1 MPDPLDFD
9 GARRALDD
17 VPAPDLWADAS
28 QRAEAG
34 AVVPLPAASGERAR
48 RPRWLVA
55 VGVAAVA
62 VLAVGTAAALL
73 ADDDQSVDTT
83 PTTEPPAATGDPTT
97 VTGGVC
103 TVGIT
108 GEPIVMD
115 AGPAADPPRF
125 DPSGQPA
132 NQLVAHTMLG
142 SQVAELHV
150 PGVVLT
156 DLVGE
161 RVEDV
166 ELERGTASIWFGP
179 DFVQVRWF
187 PGGQELCESFTVTV
201 SGGSEDANRHAA
213 VAFAE
218 RVLLPSDLG
227 EVGVARPRRHRVA
240 ARALRRR
247 GEPTEGTGSA
257 FTFADG
263 EATGPTA
270 ATASGPRTPQPVG
283 DLAGTWVTISST
295 ERACPMNATT
305 QAIGAVMGSDDIRV
319 TTTGSS
325 DELLVISSGDD
336 DPDPAPACRRR
347 RAVRGPELAGT
358 EWRVVGAVPR
368 RRGGAAPAGRWRADL
383 HVRRAQVAW
392 DDDCNSARRHLR
404 RSTLTATSSSRC
416 DR

>member
-55 VGVAAVA
+55 AGVAAVA

-103 TVGIT
+103 TVGIA

-227 EVGVARPRRHRVA
+227 EVGVADLDGTEWQLERSTV
-240 ARALRRR
+240 R

-263 EATGPTA
+263 EVGLDRRLQQLRGHVHPA
-270 ATASGPRTPQPVG
+270 VG
-283 DLAGTWVTISST
+283 DRSWSWVTSAPPS
-295 ERACPMNATT
+295 A
-305 QAIGAVMGSDDIRV
+305 
-319 TTTGSS
+319 
-325 DELLVISSGDD
+325 
-336 DPDPAPACRRR
+336 PAP
-347 RAVRGPELAGT
+347 
-358 EWRVVGAVPR
+358 
-368 RRGGAAPAGRWRADL
+368 
-383 HVRRAQVAW
+383 
-392 DDDCNSARRHLR
+392 
-404 RSTLTATSSSRC
+404 
-416 DR
+416 

>member
-1 MPDPLDFD
+1 M
-9 GARRALDD
+9 
-17 VPAPDLWADAS
+17 
-28 QRAEAG
+28 
-34 AVVPLPAASGERAR
+34 
-48 RPRWLVA
+48 
-55 VGVAAVA
+55 AAVA

-103 TVGIT
+103 TVGVA

-132 NQLVAHTMLG
+132 DQLVAHTMLG

-201 SGGSEDANRHAA
+201 AGGSEDANRHAA
-213 VAFAE
+213 VDLAE

-227 EVGVARPRRHRVA
+227 EVGRGATSTAPSGSSSA
-240 ARALRRR
+240 PPSR
-247 GEPTEGTGSA
+247 GEPTEGTGSE

-263 EATGPTA
+263 E
-270 ATASGPRTPQPVG
+270 V
-283 DLAGTWVTISST
+283 DLVRRLQQLRGHVH
-295 ERACPMNATT
+295 P
-305 QAIGAVMGSDDIRV
+305 AVA
-319 TTTGSS
+319 
-325 DELLVISSGDD
+325 
-336 DPDPAPACRRR
+336 DPA
-347 RAVRGPELAGT
+347 RAG
-358 EWRVVGAVPR
+358 
-368 RRGGAAPAGRWRADL
+368 
-383 HVRRAQVAW
+383 
-392 DDDCNSARRHLR
+392 
-404 RSTLTATSSSRC
+404 
-416 DR
+416 